1 MTMLKVQCFDEFS
14 FYEFPFFYTWFMWII
29 ERLMWFV
36 TREIY
41 TAGLEIHIV
50 LFVQIHVFSL
60 VIVLV
65 FLSNPIAI
73 IM

>member
-1 MTMLKVQCFDEFS
+1 
-14 FYEFPFFYTWFMWII
+14 
-29 ERLMWFV
+29 MWFV